1 MRGCGGLEVTLL
13 VGMCSLYIS
22 SDQHNDG
29 DAKRQARLT
38 NHIDL
43 RLDFHGEV
51 PHDLWCEQT
60 YDSVIASE
68 SESINVRLCECI
80 RTVTGGD
87 CESTEDSK

>member
-1 MRGCGGLEVTLL
+1 MTLL
-13 VGMCSLYIS
+13 VDMCSLYIS
-22 SDQHNDG
+22 SDQHNEG
-29 DAKRQARLT
+29 VAKRQARLT
-38 NHIDL
+38 DHIDL